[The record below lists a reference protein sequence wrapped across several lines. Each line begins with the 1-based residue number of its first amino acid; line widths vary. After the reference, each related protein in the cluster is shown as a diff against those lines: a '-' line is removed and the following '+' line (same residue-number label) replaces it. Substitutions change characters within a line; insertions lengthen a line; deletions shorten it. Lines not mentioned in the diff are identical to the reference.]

1 MFADDKSI
9 ENMQQLF
16 IEFKKYLELQKEYTK
31 LEVTEK
37 LSKLLSTLLLVLL
50 VVILGVV
57 VLFHLSFTLV
67 YILAPLVGGL
77 MMSFALI
84 TCFHILLIVLLVLFR
99 KKLIIDPTVKL
110 IAELFLDNEF
120 EIFMDNTTNT
130 TPVTLES
137 IAQKKAMLLQEIRL
151 QKEIMTGLT
160 QEIFA
165 PLEPAT
171 NKANAMMRA
180 FNTGMAVFDGIVLGV
195 KVMKKFRKIFG

>member
-1 MFADDKSI
+1 
-9 ENMQQLF
+9 
-16 IEFKKYLELQKEYTK
+16 
-31 LEVTEK
+31 
-37 LSKLLSTLLLVLL
+37 
-50 VVILGVV
+50 
-57 VLFHLSFTLV
+57 
-67 YILAPLVGGL
+67 
-77 MMSFALI
+77 
-84 TCFHILLIVLLVLFR
+84 
-99 KKLIIDPTVKL
+99 
-110 IAELFLDNEF
+110 
-120 EIFMDNTTNT
+120 MDNTTNT

-195 KVMKKFRKIFG
+195 KVMKKFRKYLEERDRISDKKEGMTLVGHPLFFIRYSLSTFIRTSQATSLLLQAQSSLLGLQPAAGLFRPPVQKLHSSHYR